1 LRDPTKRRG
10 FVLGGTPVRK
20 RMRAKLRQIKEQLKT
35 ARHDGVEAQGDS
47 HLQNYIKAKTKT
59 T

>member
-1 LRDPTKRRG
+1 LRDQRSGGG

-20 RMRAKLRQIKEQLKT
+20 RMQAKLRQIKEQLKT
-35 ARHDGVEAQGDS
+35 TRHDGVEAQGDS
-47 HLQNYIKAKTKT
+47 DLQNYIKAKTKT